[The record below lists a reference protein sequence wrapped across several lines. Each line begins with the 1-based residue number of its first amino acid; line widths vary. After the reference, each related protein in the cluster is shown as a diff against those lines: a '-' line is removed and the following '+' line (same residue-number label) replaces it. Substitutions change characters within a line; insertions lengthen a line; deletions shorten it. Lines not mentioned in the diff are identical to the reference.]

1 MLTLNICLIYSQNFG
16 NFSNVENLFSL
27 SKQEVEKEIK
37 NSGYQF
43 KDKDKS
49 GFITY
54 IKRVPGYTFAVNVLF
69 KGDKLHIFGWD
80 DRVIGG
86 KFIVD
91 DIGYDSSY
99 KIDESKTDDYLGVFV
114 TKSIDKDL
122 EVNIYKTRYN
132 LQKGMMSFAIRRIGN
147 KKGEIKTEVTSKM
160 GDQSKIKKGI
170 NIPTDL
176 FKEEN
181 DLPKNTII
189 EDDLVNESNK
199 IDKKQLLQSLY
210 PKTVLINDSTVLRSE
225 LWEGFGGSK
234 SIEVEYKTTI
244 VKEYSYADEK
254 NDEDRLKIILFSKS
268 ENKKSYFDIVIM
280 VEEEKNG
287 KEVIIR
293 TVENWDIKKRR
304 LYIDKS
310 KENIKGF
317 TTIKENG
324 KTYFVINY
332 IDENNINK
340 SDYYTID
347 LKLVKT
353 LKRNE
358 YVGSNQNQD
367 NEIIKL
373 ISNEDSKKAFLPN
386 KLTNSKQLFNFSNF
400 KYRMINLVGSTNYDF
415 IEKIC
420 VNEVNITNDSNYLTL
435 SGFREKGFNT
445 KNKDNYIVAIDPT
458 TQKLFVGIRKEN
470 KIVLYGEEKVFPNE
484 IYQWKIIE
492 ESIQ

>member
-49 GFITY
+49 GFTTY

-69 KGDKLHIFGWD
+69 KGDKLRIFGWD
-80 DRVIGG
+80 DRIIGG

-132 LQKGMMSFAIRRIGN
+132 LQKGMMSFSIIRIGDKKREIETKTTSKIVDES
-147 KKGEIKTEVTSKM
+147 KKGF
-160 GDQSKIKKGI
+160 
-170 NIPTDL
+170 NIPNESYIEKNNL
-176 FKEEN
+176 S
-181 DLPKNTII
+181 KNTII

-199 IDKKQLLQSLY
+199 IDRKQLLKSIY
-210 PKTVLINDSTVLRSE
+210 PKSILLNDSTVLRKES
-225 LWEGFGGSK
+225 FDVMGGGDRE
-234 SIEVEYKTTI
+234 IEFKTVI
-244 VKEYSYADEK
+244 AKEYSYSDEE
-254 NDEDRLKIILFSKS
+254 NDEERIKIFLYSKKEKGTAFLDVLIMTDLGEKGYKS
-268 ENKKSYFDIVIM
+268 IENASF
-280 VEEEKNG
+280 N
-287 KEVIIR
+287 R
-293 TVENWDIKKRR
+293 RR
-304 LYIDKS
+304 LHIDKS
-310 KENIKGF
+310 KTNINGF
-317 TTIKENG
+317 ETIKENG

-332 IDENNINK
+332 IDENNKNK

-347 LKLVKT
+347 LKLKKT
-353 LKRNE
+353 LEKNRYVENNE
-358 YVGSNQNQD
+358 NQD
-367 NEIIKL
+367 NETVKL
-373 ISNEDSKKAFLPN
+373 VSNEDLKKKFLPN
-386 KLTNSKQLFNFSNF
+386 KLTNSKQLFNVPNF

-420 VNEVNITNDSNYLTL
+420 INEVNITNDSNYLTL
-435 SGFREKGFNT
+435 SGFKEKGFNT

-470 KIVLYGEEKVFPNE
+470 KIVLYGEEKIFPNE